1 MLRKISAG
9 RRNIMILIL
18 VLLLGL
24 GWNATLLAQTPFF
37 QGKTITI
44 AVGTKAGD
52 VYDLYPRLLAEYWTK
67 NIPGNPNIIVQNVPG
82 AASLIAAN
90 QVYNVAKP
98 DGLSLAAIY
107 PALYFDQLIKR
118 PEVKY
123 DWAKWNWLGS
133 PVKSNQLLYMRA
145 DTPYKSIDD
154 IRKASTAPKCGSTG
168 IASAGYYIPKLLEE
182 VLGSKFDVVSG
193 YVSGQDIDLAVE
205 RGELQCRAFTITAYY
220 AREPFISWRKRNFTN
235 VLIQTGSQRDARIKE
250 SPTIYELMDRYK
262 TSAAGRT
269 LAKVIL
275 ASGDLGRPIVAPP
288 GVPADRIKILRDGF
302 DKTVADAAF
311 LAEAEKRRLEIDPT
325 KWDEMESLAK
335 EVISSCR
342 FLSVK
347 LKRSCSSPLICR
359 PLGSVTVTVNNT
371 LRSVARS

>member
-1 MLRKISAG
+1 
-9 RRNIMILIL
+9 MIAIL
-18 VLLLGL
+18 VLLFGL
-24 GWNATLLAQTPFF
+24 GWSSTSLAQTPFF

-44 AVGTKAGD
+44 AAGTKAGD
-52 VYDLYPRLLAEYWTK
+52 VYDLYPRLLAEYWPK
-67 NIPGNPNIIVQNVPG
+67 HIPGNPNIIVQNVPG

-107 PALYFDQLIKR
+107 PSLYFDQLIKR
-118 PEVKY
+118 PEVKF
-123 DWAKWNWLGS
+123 DWAKWSWLGS

-145 DTPYKSIDD
+145 DTPYKSMDD

-182 VLGSKFDVVSG
+182 VLGSKFDIVSG

-235 VLIQTGSQRDARIKE
+235 VLIQTGSQRDARIKDA
-250 SPTIYELMDRYK
+250 PTIYELMDKYK
-262 TSAAGRT
+262 TTAAGRT

-288 GVPADRIKILRDGF
+288 GVPADRIKILRDSF
-302 DKTVADAAF
+302 DKTIAEPAF
-311 LAEAEKRRLEIDPT
+311 LAEAERRRLEIDPT
-325 KWDEMESLAK
+325 KWDELESLAK
-335 EVISSCR
+335 EVMATPPDIVGR
-342 FLSVK
+342 MRK
-347 LKRSCSSPLICR
+347 L
-359 PLGSVTVTVNNT
+359 LGD
-371 LRSVARS
+371 